1 MYSVGDVIAI
11 ANLVERIV
19 LEVKAYRAA
28 PLHFQRLAIELE
40 FLGQVCSQVFSLR
53 PSLPDELAHIE
64 RIRAIAVQCL
74 GPLRA
79 FEEKMKGFENSL
91 GSHIGSH
98 GSQIGGFG
106 KRKRFMSSM
115 GKFKDRLH
123 WSVIARQEVD
133 ELRAILTSEILAIN
147 TLLTVQKWHS
157 SKNQRISNQAYASQL
172 KKLIS
177 STDVASTEIKKFL
190 VDAKVASERLEEL
203 IKSGNLT
210 QAEQVRIL
218 STMENK
224 STETNKLVKDL
235 SQWHQN
241 YAAGVREA
249 VTNAQTHVIKLFS
262 LTKYMEDWIR
272 KIVEYCKE
280 ITAKVQR
287 NTDILLS
294 LHAMLAKFELLL
306 SRARLDLPSIIFEN
320 VFGIK
325 MLLPLQLCDT
335 WDVSIF

>member
-1 MYSVGDVIAI
+1 VIAI
-11 ANLVERIV
+11 AGLVERIV
-19 LEVKAYRAA
+19 LEVKSYRAA
-28 PLHFQRLAIELE
+28 PLHFRRLAIELD
-40 FLGQVCSQVFSLR
+40 FLGQVCSQIFDLR

-79 FEEKMKGFENSL
+79 FEEKMKGYENSL
-91 GSHIGSH
+91 GLHIGSH
-98 GSQIGGFG
+98 SPRLGGFG
-106 KRKRFMSSM
+106 KRKRFMN
-115 GKFKDRLH
+115 KVADFKHQLH

-147 TLLTVQKWHS
+147 TLLTMHGWQT
-157 SKNQRISNQAYASQL
+157 SKNQRISNQAYTSQL

-177 STDVASTEIKKFL
+177 TTEAASTEIQKFL
-190 VDAKVASERLEEL
+190 VDAKAASERLEEL

-218 STMENK
+218 TTMENK
-224 STETNKLVKDL
+224 STETQKLVKDL

-249 VTNAQTHVIKLFS
+249 VNNAQAQVVKLFS
-262 LTKYMEDWIR
+262 LKQYMEEWII

-294 LHAMLAKFELLL
+294 LHAMLAKFEFLLG
-306 SRARLDLPSIIFEN
+306 RARIDLPAVVFEN

-335 WDVSIF
+335 WDVSAF